1 MKKILKG
8 LAKYVAFTILL
19 ACFLPLSLQH
29 VQADEDEVEYSLPSY
44 VGHLSIHDDGNAT
57 FTQEV
62 TYDFDSDYK
71 GQYVTLGKIGGYSI
85 MDDPKVSAT
94 VNGKEK
100 TDITVEKT
108 DSYDGIKLKVYNSGS
123 DGDRVVLKVT
133 WQIQQLLNL
142 YSDIAVLNW
151 FPISD
156 WDKGFG
162 QVDFLEMLFDDR
174 IEITDRE
181 MFSRYYLDEKGLRKQ
196 FNNAKSN
203 YERDSVREEGQRIRR
218 KFVKDG
224 RSVTEGVNREIS
236 SLGLPNLY

>member
-1 MKKILKG
+1 MKKIMKG
-8 LAKYVAFTILL
+8 LVKYLALTVLL

-57 FTQEV
+57 FSQEV

-71 GQYVTLGKIGGYSI
+71 GQYVALGKIGGYSI

-108 DSYDGIKLKVYNSGS
+108 DSYDGVKLKVYNSGS

-162 QVDFLEMLFDDR
+162 QVDFTVDG
-174 IEITDRE
+174 
-181 MFSRYYLDEKGLRKQ
+181 LDASQGE
-196 FNNAKSN
+196 
-203 YERDSVREEGQRIRR
+203 
-218 KFVKDG
+218 
-224 RSVTEGVNREIS
+224 
-236 SLGLPNLY
+236 LYPYR